1 MTRTIA
7 RQPSNAPFI
16 TPLATLLAF
25 LLVGCAGGLIG
36 PLPRVAKPSE
46 ASTVTVFRDFSLPG
60 FVGPMVLR
68 IEGCETFRL
77 WVNQEFSFQLDPGQY
92 FFDYT
97 IGFNECR
104 RVAYIQPRHNYR
116 FRLTP
121 NCTHF
126 DSCVTQAPSAAPSA
140 TPSATTAPPP
150 GQGVAVGANSRNCG
164 TFDAQC
170 F

>member
-1 MTRTIA
+1 
-7 RQPSNAPFI
+7 
-16 TPLATLLAF
+16 
-25 LLVGCAGGLIG
+25 
-36 PLPRVAKPSE
+36 
-46 ASTVTVFRDFSLPG
+46 
-60 FVGPMVLR
+60 MVLR

>member
-7 RQPSNAPFI
+7 RWPSNAPFI
-16 TPLATLLAF
+16 TPLAAMLAV

-36 PLPRVAKPSE
+36 PLPRVTKPNE

-60 FVGPMVLR
+60 FVGPIVLR
-68 IEGCETFRL
+68 LDGCETFRL

-104 RVAYIQPRHNYR
+104 RVVYIQPRHDYR
-116 FRLTP
+116 FRLSP
-121 NCTHF
+121 NCTRF
-126 DSCVTQAPSAAPSA
+126 DNCVTKAPSVSPTQPPSRV
-140 TPSATTAPPP
+140 
-150 GQGVAVGANSRNCG
+150 VAGDANARNCG
-164 TFDAQC
+164 TFNEQC
-170 F
+170 Y